1 MGVGMIGKKL
11 AMMNVFDEAGRAE
24 GVTLVEYFD
33 LTVVALKTVEK
44 DGYEAIVVGWDSYER
59 DPKGGD
65 AKLKND
71 ARAAR
76 ITLPVAGKSKHI
88 EGKLFRR
95 LKEFRVDDAS
105 AFEIG
110 QVLDHTEF
118 ESGIRVKITSNSKG
132 RGFQGGMKRH
142 NFHGGEASHGAE
154 QIHRR
159 PMSAGATDAARVFK
173 GMRMPGRMGGKRTTS
188 LNLEVKQLDPDRHI
202 LAVRGSVPG
211 PYGGT
216 VIVNK
221 QRN

>member
-11 AMMNVFDEAGRAE
+11 AMLNVFDEAGKAE

-33 LTVVALKTVEK
+33 LTVVALKTTEK
-44 DGYEAIVVGWDSYER
+44 DGYEAIVVGWESYDR

-76 ITLPVAGKSKHI
+76 MTLPVAGKSKHI
-88 EGKLFRR
+88 AGKLFRR
-95 LKEFRVDDAS
+95 LKEFRVEDAS

-110 QVLDHTEF
+110 QVLDHADYEA
-118 ESGIRVKITSNSKG
+118 GARIKVTSKSKG
-132 RGFQGGMKRH
+132 RGFAGAMKRH
-142 NFHGGEASHGAE
+142 NFGGGEASHGAE

-173 GMRMPGRMGGKRTTS
+173 GQKMPGRMGGKRTTN
-188 LNLEVKQLDPDRHI
+188 LNLEVKQLDADRHL
-202 LAVRGSVPG
+202 LAVKGSIPG

-216 VIVNK
+216 VFVNM
-221 QRN
+221 QGN